1 MWTQALEAQQVAVTE
16 LLVVVLVEEA
26 LQVVATELLLDLQGA
41 QLAVVTEL
49 PLVAAD
55 PQDMPE
61 ENLTVNR
68 PAVAMDHPI
77 MDHPAVELPDTP
89 GAALVVNRPAVAMDL
104 QAVVEDRGEPAE
116 VDPVSPSASLLK
128 VGMELCQRLE
138 VTSAVVVR
146 CLLKVVTVPPLVV
159 EMGARLV
166 IRGGEGGEAG
176 MEGGGTEGR
185 EGMVERE
192 REGGME
198 GVWLVI
204 GRRSRKG

>member
-1 MWTQALEAQQVAVTE
+1 
-16 LLVVVLVEEA
+16 
-26 LQVVATELLLDLQGA
+26 
-41 QLAVVTEL
+41 
-49 PLVAAD
+49 
-55 PQDMPE
+55 
-61 ENLTVNR
+61 
-68 PAVAMDHPI
+68 MDHPN

-128 VGMELCQRLE
+128 VGMELCLE
-138 VTSAVVVR
+138 VTAAVVVR

-166 IRGGEGGEAG
+166 IRGGEAG

>member
-1 MWTQALEAQQVAVTE
+1 
-16 LLVVVLVEEA
+16 
-26 LQVVATELLLDLQGA
+26 
-41 QLAVVTEL
+41 
-49 PLVAAD
+49 
-55 PQDMPE
+55 MPE
-61 ENLTVNR
+61 ETLTVNR
-68 PAVAMDHPI
+68 PAVDMDHPI
-77 MDHPAVELPDTP
+77 MDH
-89 GAALVVNRPAVAMDL
+89 
-104 QAVVEDRGEPAE
+104 QAVVEDLGEPAE

-128 VGMELCQRLE
+128 VGMELCQRLK
-138 VTSAVVVR
+138 VTAAVVVR

-166 IRGGEGGEAG
+166 IRGGEAG